1 MAAILIVDDDAA
13 MRDALSEAARDLG
26 HEARIAASGTT
37 ALAMLGDEPV
47 DGVLLDLRMA
57 GMDGLE
63 ALRRIRQL
71 SHPPPVTVLTAHA
84 TVANT
89 IEAMRLGAFDHLTK
103 PIGRE
108 DLARVL
114 SDMLAGAAEPHASR
128 REPAQEGLIGS
139 SGAMRAVQKTIG
151 MLADSNAT
159 VLITGETGTG
169 KELAARAIHG

>member
-26 HEARIAASGTT
+26 HEVRIAASGTA
-37 ALAMLGDEPV
+37 ALAMLGDERV
-47 DGVLLDLRMA
+47 DGVLLDLRMP
-57 GMDGLE
+57 GVDGLE
-63 ALRRIRQL
+63 TLRRIRQG

-84 TVANT
+84 TAANT

-114 SDMLAGAAEPHASR
+114 TSMLTAAAEPR
-128 REPAQEGLIGS
+128 RPQAEPTQDGLIGS
-139 SGAMRAVQKTIG
+139 SEAM
-151 MLADSNAT
+151 
-159 VLITGETGTG
+159 
-169 KELAARAIHG
+169 